1 MLKFST
7 ALIGLAGI
15 AVIPSTA
22 FAKVTA
28 EMLPVVELSGE
39 SGEALFPGSEDLARF
54 DLSTIASGPTISGS
68 FTDLTAVAP
77 DNSLVGPVHDS
88 PDPGMAEDESPGIG
102 ASAARSPMHLPAE
115 LSSHRGFFEQAGSIR
130 TELLLTTAYFGAQ
143 SGKKLF
149 RPTVGFHFHNEHWF
163 GDGTTNLG
171 IDKMTHAYD
180 TYLLAEILHYRLHR
194 NTNASHGDA
203 LTASLLASMFMALN
217 EVSDGIEADS
227 GYSMQDVAMNTVGA
241 TFSYLRNTVPGLK
254 EKLAFKIEI
263 VPNSSIYSYRGQRHY
278 EQQRFMLSLKGAGFQ
293 GLRNSPLRFVDLQL
307 GYYATDFRAVDRNA
321 GRIPTQRVFVG
332 LGLNVGELLFGRS
345 NSRFG
350 RAVHSA
356 LDYFQI
362 PYTSIRYDQHGR
374 LGE

>member
-7 ALIGLAGI
+7 ALIALTGVGVL
-15 AVIPSTA
+15 PSA
-22 FAKVTA
+22 ASAKAAA
-28 EMLPVVELSGE
+28 EMLPIAELLGE
-39 SGEALFPGSEDLARF
+39 DGAGIRTGDEELAHFDLATVAKGPSITGRAA
-54 DLSTIASGPTISGS
+54 DLAAITPADP
-68 FTDLTAVAP
+68 V
-77 DNSLVGPVHDS
+77 VGPVQDT
-88 PDPGMAEDESPGIG
+88 PEPGIG
-102 ASAARSPMHLPAE
+102 EGLPSAPRTPEHLPPE
-115 LSSHRGFFEQAGSIR
+115 LSSHRGFFQQAGSIR

-171 IDKMTHAYD
+171 VDKMTHAFD
-180 TYLLAEILHYRLHR
+180 TYVLAELLHYRLHR
-194 NTNASHGDA
+194 NTNGSHGDA
-203 LTASLLASMFMALN
+203 MTAALLASMFMALN
-217 EVSDGIEADS
+217 EVSDGIEPDS

-241 TFSYLRNTVPGLK
+241 TLSYLRNTVPGLK

-278 EQQRFMLSLKGAGFQ
+278 EQQRFMLSLKGAGFD
-293 GLRNSPLRFVDLQL
+293 GLQDSPLRFVDLQL

-321 GRIPTQRVFVG
+321 GRTPTQRVFVG

-350 RAVHSA
+350 RAAHSA
-356 LDYFQI
+356 LDYFQF
-362 PYTSIRYDQHGR
+362 PYTSIRLDQHGR